1 VLELIPSEVNVLV
14 IGAGPVGL
22 AMAIELYRHGVECVL
37 IDNGEGPT
45 PLNESRALGIQ
56 ARTQEVFRQLGVV
69 DQVLA
74 EGRPMHGA
82 GIYSHGKRIAG
93 LKFELG
99 KVQSGHCTIRW
110 RGASGTGSCLF

>member
-1 VLELIPSEVNVLV
+1 VLESIPSEVNVLV